1 MTTGM
6 NAGMGP
12 ELSAKV
18 SDETSAEISTKTRH
32 LDDSAKRVFFDTN
45 VVVYCFDTLEPRKQ
59 ARAKDLLAHALNSRL
74 GVVSYQVIQEFCNV
88 ATKAK
93 RLQLPQERTLAYVNL
108 VLQPMNQVGSSP
120 ALIESALK
128 LRGEHGFSF
137 YDSLIIAAATQAK
150 CEVLYSE
157 DMQHGRRVGN
167 LQIVNPFLMV
177 ANEARDSVGA
187 SSG

>member
-6 NAGMGP
+6 NAGMGAEMSA
-12 ELSAKV
+12 ELS
-18 SDETSAEISTKTRH
+18 DEISNKTGRA
-32 LDDSAKRVFFDTN
+32 DDPPQRVFFDTN
-45 VVVYCFDTLEPRKQ
+45 IVVYCFDTLEPRKQ
-59 ARAKDLLAHALNSRL
+59 SRAKDLLAHALNSKL

-93 RLQLPQERTLAYVNL
+93 RLQLPQERILAYVNL

-120 ALIESALK
+120 ALIEFALK

-137 YDSLIIAAATQAK
+137 YDSLIIVAATQAK

-157 DMQHGRRVGN
+157 DMQHRQRVGD